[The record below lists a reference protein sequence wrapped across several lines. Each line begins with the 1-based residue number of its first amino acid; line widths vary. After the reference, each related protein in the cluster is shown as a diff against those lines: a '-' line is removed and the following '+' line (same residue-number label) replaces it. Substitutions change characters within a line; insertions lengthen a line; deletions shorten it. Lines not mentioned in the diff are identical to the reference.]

1 MACEIRAYARAD
13 LAVLRSIYAHS
24 IRDLGESAYTEEQV
38 AAWSSFSEDAE
49 PFKEWIEDVSTFV
62 AVSNDGACIGFGGL
76 EASGRISSLFVTP
89 AHMRTG
95 VGSMLL
101 QRLMAEAK
109 SVGVVGVTTQAS
121 EFSKPLF
128 EKFGFFV
135 VEMEHTEFKGIAFD
149 RYVMRATFE

>member
-1 MACEIRAYARAD
+1 MASGKEPVMACEIRAYARAD
-13 LAVLRSIYAHS
+13 LAVLRTNYADS

-49 PFKEWIEDVSTFV
+49 PFTKWIEDVSTFV
-62 AVSNDGACIGFGGL
+62 AVSDGGACVGFGGL

-101 QRLMAEAK
+101 RRLMVEAK
-109 SVGVVGVTTQAS
+109 SVGVVGVTTHS
-121 EFSKPLF
+121 
-128 EKFGFFV
+128 V
-135 VEMEHTEFKGIAFD
+135 
-149 RYVMRATFE
+149 